1 MHRTVKF
8 ALQLLKQ
15 QLKEQKNGKSLF
27 QILALKYVIMSVKE
41 NKERLN
47 FNVAHHL
54 LDCVVDVH
62 LLWQNIQIIQTNI
75 DTTRQ

>member
-15 QLKEQKNGKSLF
+15 QLKERKNGKSLF
-27 QILALKYVIMSVKE
+27 QNLALKYFIMSVKE
-41 NKERLN
+41 NKERLK

-54 LDCVVDVH
+54 MDCVVDVH
-62 LLWQNIQIIQTNI
+62 LL
-75 DTTRQ
+75 